1 MYTYIGCR
9 TTKERNARGLGIRIF
24 DVNEKWIPST
34 IVDSFDNPSYLI
46 TDNNKKFIYAVH
58 GDFDKV
64 SAYKIE
70 EDGNLKFLNMVDST
84 GKNPVYMVCSTDNR
98 FVFVA
103 TLQGGT
109 VATLPRLDDGSLG
122 EAIYTYHLE
131 GIVPD
136 GVSHAHQCIL
146 DQSGKYLLVPTQG
159 RGIGYERI
167 WCFAIDEKTGNLEL
181 VSTVNAPEG
190 SEPRHLVITKDNKR
204 IYCINEKGNYVSS
217 YDFDSDMG
225 TLSLQQEISSLPEG
239 YTGKGQASAIILS
252 PDQNHLYVT
261 NRLHD
266 SITTYRI
273 DTITGTLEFIDNV
286 STGKT
291 PRFAMM
297 SPVGDEIWVANED
310 SDTIQLF
317 SINCDGKLS
326 LKENSIKAES
336 PTCILPI

>member
-64 SAYKIE
+64 SSYKIE
-70 EDGNLKFLNMVDST
+70 GDGNLTFLNRVDST
-84 GKNPVYMVCSTDNR
+84 GKNPVYMVCSRDNR

-109 VATLPRLDDGSLG
+109 VATLPRLADGSLG
-122 EAIYTYHLE
+122 EAIYTYHLG

-146 DQSGKYLLVPTQG
+146 DQSGKYLFVPTQG

-167 WCFAIDEKTGNLEL
+167 WCFAIDEKAGKLEL
-181 VSTVNAPEG
+181 VSTVDAPEG

-310 SDTIQLF
+310 SDIIQLF
-317 SINCDGKLS
+317 SINCDGTLS
-326 LKENSIKAES
+326 LNENSIKAES